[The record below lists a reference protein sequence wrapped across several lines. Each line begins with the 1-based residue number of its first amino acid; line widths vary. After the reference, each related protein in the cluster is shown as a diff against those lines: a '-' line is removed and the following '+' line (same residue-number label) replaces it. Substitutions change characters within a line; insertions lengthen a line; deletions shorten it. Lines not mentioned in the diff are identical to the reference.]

1 MESLELADHIRRDV
15 EAIGRISAVPSMLRL
30 ICEQTGMGFAAVARV
45 DGDSWT
51 ACAVLDRIN
60 FGLKPGGQLEVH
72 TTLCVES
79 RAARQPIAFDHASTH
94 PVFRTHHTPRIYGI
108 ESYISVPIVKGDGSY
123 FGNLCAIDPT
133 PHGVDNARTIAMFQG
148 FADLIGHTLELEDR
162 QSATEV
168 ALFDAEA
175 TAELR
180 DQFIAVLGHDLRN
193 PLASL
198 SAIGELLARR
208 AADPDS
214 TRAGLRIRA
223 TTKRMASLIEDV
235 MDFARGRMGSGLDV
249 AREQIPDLGL
259 ALDDVVAEMRA
270 AHPARTIAADIH
282 VTDIVHGSRGRLQQ
296 VLSNLLGNAVSHG
309 APDSP
314 IDVAAWTRD
323 GWFVL
328 SVKNQGEPI
337 PPGNLQ
343 KIFQPYWR
351 PAESRGHGGLGLGL
365 HICSLIV
372 KSHGGTL
379 QVTSTAEHG
388 TSFVARIPVRP
399 GVAAVA

>member
-1 MESLELADHIRRDV
+1 
-15 EAIGRISAVPSMLRL
+15 
-30 ICEQTGMGFAAVARV
+30 
-45 DGDSWT
+45 
-51 ACAVLDRIN
+51 
-60 FGLKPGGQLEVH
+60 
-72 TTLCVES
+72 
-79 RAARQPIAFDHASTH
+79 
-94 PVFRTHHTPRIYGI
+94 
-108 ESYISVPIVKGDGSY
+108 
-123 FGNLCAIDPT
+123 
-133 PHGVDNARTIAMFQG
+133 
-148 FADLIGHTLELEDR
+148 
-162 QSATEV
+162 
-168 ALFDAEA
+168 
-175 TAELR
+175 
-180 DQFIAVLGHDLRN
+180 
-193 PLASL
+193 
-198 SAIGELLARR
+198 
-208 AADPDS
+208 
-214 TRAGLRIRA
+214 
-223 TTKRMASLIEDV
+223 
-235 MDFARGRMGSGLDV
+235 
-249 AREQIPDLGL
+249 
-259 ALDDVVAEMRA
+259 
-270 AHPARTIAADIH
+270 

-337 PPGNLQ
+337 SPGNLQ